1 MRPRF
6 VRILRPPKD
15 EGAGKTGCRPAPMA
29 PVLNIAQAM
38 HRGKTTGEAGN
49 NPVFPARWF
58 DGLWRA
64 LLGDEFPLAS
74 VASRTLAMHRCPV
87 GSMHLPRKL
96 DTSNGCRDHT
106 LLPYATT
113 SFVLRAALRS
123 RGSAQSSARP
133 APHVPRRRR
142 SRPPH
147 PKPAFRDDARSAPRA
162 GWDGCTI
169 STFPTSEKAN
179 YFYRQ
184 GLTNLWRDLPVRPH
198 TPSTH
203 RAGSPEPDLESAVGR
218 GDAADPRTGKPPWRE
233 RRSGTLSERM

>member
-1 MRPRF
+1 MAGLAKQFRNFSANGLWTTDTTPHSRGAMRPRF

-49 NPVFPARWF
+49 NPAFPARWF

-74 VASRTLAMHRCPV
+74 VASRKWAMHRCPV
-87 GSMHLPRKL
+87 GPMHLPRKL

-106 LLPYATT
+106 LLPYASA

-123 RGSAQSSARP
+123 RVSTPAR
-133 APHVPRRRR
+133 APPCDRLARRRR
-142 SRPPH
+142 PRPPH
-147 PKPAFRDDARSAPRA
+147 LQPAFRDDARSAPRA
-162 GWDGCTI
+162 GWDGRTI
-169 STFPTSEKAN
+169 STFSTSEKAN
-179 YFYRQ
+179 YFRRD
-184 GLTNLWRDLPVRPH
+184 GLTKLWRDLPDRQH
-198 TPSTH
+198 
-203 RAGSPEPDLESAVGR
+203 
-218 GDAADPRTGKPPWRE
+218 
-233 RRSGTLSERM
+233 RRSAPVL